1 MTPVSPRC
9 ARLAARLKAIR
20 AAAAPSGSEFAR
32 IIGWQQPRVS
42 KLETGK
48 QLPTEADIRAWVAA
62 SGASESVVTELLGL
76 LVAARVEYVTHRDES
91 RIEGGLTKV
100 QEAQAAAEARVTY
113 IAEWQPAMVPG
124 LVQTAA
130 YARELLERP
139 DRSTLTDPGDVDP
152 EAMAAGRIRRQDVLY
167 QPGRRIELI
176 LGEAALRST
185 PGTITTLL
193 GQLDRLVSVIDLPTV
208 SLGIVPFPLMPVM
221 PLSSFFMHDEVVYI
235 ETLTGEQR
243 LSELDEVAVYVRAF
257 GLLRDAAVT
266 GPDAVALIQRVAA
279 ELRGSSSSTTAG

>member
-1 MTPVSPRC
+1 MAPVSPRR

-20 AAAAPSGSEFAR
+20 AGVAPSGSEFAR

-48 QLPTEADIRAWVAA
+48 QLPTETDIRVWVTAA
-62 SGASESVVTELLGL
+62 GASESVAAELLGL
-76 LVAARVEYVTHRDES
+76 LAAARIEYVTHRDES

-100 QEAQAAAEARVTY
+100 QDAQAALEARAKH

-130 YARELLERP
+130 YARELFERP
-139 DRSTLTDPGDVDP
+139 GRLTLTDPGDVDA
-152 EAMAAGRIRRQDVLY
+152 EAMATGRVRRQDVLY

-185 PGTITTLL
+185 PGTIGTLL

-208 SLGIVPFPLMPVM
+208 QLGIVPFPLMPVM
-221 PLSSFFMHDEVVYI
+221 PLSSFYLHDEVVYI
-235 ETLTGEQR
+235 ETLTAEQQ
-243 LSELDEVAVYVRAF
+243 LSEPDEVAVYVKAF
-257 GLLRDAAVT
+257 ALLREAAVT
-266 GPDAVALIQRVAA
+266 GPDAVALIQRVAT
-279 ELRGSSSSTTAG
+279 ELRVHT

>member
-1 MTPVSPRC
+1 MSPRR

-20 AAAAPSGSEFAR
+20 AGVSPSGSEFAR

-48 QLPTEADIRAWVAA
+48 QLPTESDIRAWVAA
-62 SGASESVVTELLGL
+62 ATASESVVAELLGL
-76 LVAARVEYVTHRDES
+76 LAAARIEYVTHRDES

-100 QEAQAAAEARVTY
+100 QDAQMAAEARVTH

-139 DRSTLTDPGDVDP
+139 GRPTLIDPGDIDID
-152 EAMAAGRIRRQDVLY
+152 AMAAGRVKRQDVLY

-185 PGTITTLL
+185 PGTIGTLL

-208 SLGIVPFPLMPVM
+208 ELGIVPFPLMPVM
-221 PLSSFFMHDEVVYI
+221 PVSSFYMHDEVVYI
-235 ETLTGEQR
+235 ETLTAEQQ
-243 LSELDEVAVYVRAF
+243 LSEPDEVAVYVKAF
-257 GLLRDAAVT
+257 RLLREAATT

-279 ELRGSSSSTTAG
+279 ELREHTRR

>member
-1 MTPVSPRC
+1 MAPVSPRR

-20 AAAAPSGSEFAR
+20 AGVSPSGSEFAR

-48 QLPTEADIRAWVAA
+48 QLPTESDIRAWVAA
-62 SGASESVVTELLGL
+62 ATASESVVAELLGL
-76 LVAARVEYVTHRDES
+76 LAAARIEYVTHRDES

-100 QEAQAAAEARVTY
+100 QDAQMAAEARVTH

-139 DRSTLTDPGDVDP
+139 GRPTLIDPGDIDID
-152 EAMAAGRIRRQDVLY
+152 AMAAGRVKRQDVLY

-185 PGTITTLL
+185 PGTIGTLL

-208 SLGIVPFPLMPVM
+208 ELGIVPFPLMPVM
-221 PLSSFFMHDEVVYI
+221 PVSSFYMHDEVVYI
-235 ETLTGEQR
+235 ETLTAEQQ
-243 LSELDEVAVYVRAF
+243 LSEPDEVAVYVKAF
-257 GLLRDAAVT
+257 RLLREAATT

-279 ELRGSSSSTTAG
+279 ELREHTRR